1 MSCSREESIP
11 PIRPTKTEKTMPYKF
26 IFIRGFYGI
35 LGEQGHEMV
44 KILSRWEGKE
54 PLWWI
59 LCWD

>member
-11 PIRPTKTEKTMPYKF
+11 PIRPTKSEKTMPYKF

-54 PLWWI
+54 PLW
-59 LCWD
+59 